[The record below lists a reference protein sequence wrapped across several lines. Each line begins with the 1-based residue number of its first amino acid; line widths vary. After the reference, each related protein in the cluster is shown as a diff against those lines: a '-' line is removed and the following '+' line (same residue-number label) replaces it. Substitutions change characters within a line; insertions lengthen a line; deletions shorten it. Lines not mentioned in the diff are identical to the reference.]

1 MSIYSI
7 GRTKTVTIDVG
18 LFEESAEYKNWMT
31 RLLENPFK
39 SDEPNI
45 LQHLKAIS
53 DFWTQGKTSKLY
65 GFSDFVYEVKCIGVI
80 LKPTARSC
88 VLSAVKDDNIGD
100 EHLMDEADRIDTIMS
115 NVKGLRAYT
124 VKAEDA
130 GNMNIDF
137 DNYPMVRLTMVKR
150 EQR

>member
-1 MSIYSI
+1 MSIYDV
-7 GRTKTVTIDVG
+7 GKTKTVTIDVG
-18 LFEESAEYKNWMT
+18 LFEASAEYKHWMT

-39 SDEPNI
+39 SEEPDM

-88 VLSAVKDDNIGD
+88 VLSAVNDDNVW
-100 EHLMDEADRIDTIMS
+100 EERLMDEAERIGTIMS
-115 NVKGLRAYT
+115 NVEGLRAYT

-137 DNYPMVRLTMVKR
+137 DEYPMVRMTMVKR
-150 EQR
+150 ETR